1 MTEVRDF
8 VAALARAGKTFQ
20 EIKTMC
26 EAAYGGQAL
35 KRTQIYDIIQ
45 RVKAGKNTKDQR
57 HLSAQKNMFYV
68 YFFVYV

>member
-8 VAALARAGKTFQ
+8 VAALARAGKTFA

-26 EAAYGGQAL
+26 EAAYGDQAL

-45 RVKAGKNTKDQR
+45 KVKAGKNTKDQ
-57 HLSAQKNMFYV
+57 
-68 YFFVYV
+68 